1 MKTIRLIFGFLLWT
15 LLFQTGSFSQDNAK
29 SSTSSQ
35 IVFLGTGTPNP
46 DPNHSGPSLAII
58 VNNTAYLVDFGPGLI
73 RKAAAHS
80 PRYGGSVEALEAKNL
95 KKAFLTHLH
104 TDHTAGYPDLIFT
117 PWVMGRD
124 EPLEVYGPKG
134 ITHMTEHILQAYE
147 EDIKIRLNG
156 LEPANDQG
164 WRVNTHEI
172 KEGIIYKDENLEVE
186 AFLVEH
192 GNWEQ
197 AFGFIFTTPDRK
209 IAISGDTK
217 PSQNLI
223 DKCKGVDVLIHEVY
237 SDEQLKFRA
246 ELWQK
251 YHPQFH
257 TSTTELAEI
266 AKQVKP
272 GLLLLYHQLAWGA
285 TEKELVEEITRI
297 YDGRVISA
305 NDLDMY

>member
-1 MKTIRLIFGFLLWT
+1 MFGFLLWT
-15 LLFQTGSFSQDNAK
+15 LLFQTGSFSQDNTK

>member
-15 LLFQTGSFSQDNAK
+15 LLFQTGSFSQDNTK